1 MKKLFRFIF
10 EELLVIFAQLVLW
23 RHKPTVI
30 AVTGSAGKTTTKEI
44 IGSALNFATKGDV
57 LIGFGNLGTV
67 SGVPLSVLKINVSL
81 LDKSPLAFIL
91 FSVFI
96 VFFAFFKTLYYFLSP
111 FYPKYLVLEVSADRI
126 GDIKK
131 TASYLQPD
139 ISVITN
145 ISAAH
150 LEYFQTISGVKKE
163 KEQLAVHTKEG
174 GLVIIYGNNETAVQI
189 KEATKAKTVIIQG
202 NMLDFAQSA
211 AREVGKWLKLSP
223 EKIKQ
228 GADRA
233 KLPKGR
239 FDVCAGIKNTT
250 IIDSSYN
257 ANPISVEYAL
267 QKFSN
272 FVNDR
277 RKIVVLGDMLE
288 LGKDCLKYHR
298 SVGEKAK
305 AMSDY
310 LIAIGPN
317 SKEMPADYYCQN
329 IDDAYN
335 HLLRLITPGD
345 TILIKASHGMHLEK
359 LVDKLKARNG
369 V

>member
-1 MKKLFRFIF
+1 MKKIFRSVF
-10 EELLVIFAQLVLW
+10 EELLIVFARLVLW
-23 RHKPTVI
+23 RHKPTVV

-44 IGSALNFATKGDV
+44 IGSAIRRATKGDT

-67 SGVPLSVLKINVSL
+67 SGVPLSILKINVSL
-81 LDKSPLAFIL
+81 LDKSPLSFIL
-91 FSVFI
+91 MAIFI
-96 VFFAFFKTLYYFLSP
+96 ALVAFVKTLYYFLSP
-111 FYPKYLVLEVSADRI
+111 FYPKYLVLEVSADRA

-150 LEYFQTISGVKKE
+150 LEYFQTINGVKKE

-174 GLVIIYGNNETAVQI
+174 GLVIIYGNNEAATAI
-189 KEATKAKTVIIQG
+189 GETTKAKTVIIKG
-202 NMLDFAQSA
+202 NGLDFAPNA
-211 AREVGKWLKLSP
+211 AREVGKWLELNP
-223 EKIKQ
+223 EKIEQ
-228 GADRA
+228 GINGA
-233 KLPKGR
+233 KLPEGR
-239 FDVCAGIKNTT
+239 FDVYAGIKNTT
-250 IIDSSYN
+250 IVDSTYN
-257 ANPISVEYAL
+257 ANPISVEYTL

-272 FVNDR
+272 FANNR

-288 LGKDCLKYHR
+288 LGKQQLKYHR
-298 SVGEKAK
+298 DIGEKAK
-305 AMSDY
+305 AICDY
-310 LIAIGPN
+310 LIAIGQN
-317 SKEMPADYYCQN
+317 SKEMPSDYYCQN